1 MRKVIKISGKVLAW
15 LLVAVLALPLAVAL
29 LLNVAA
35 VQNFAV
41 DKAAG
46 ILSARLGTT
55 ISIDRIRLSGFS
67 RLEADGLYIE
77 DLAGDTLLYAG
88 RLGAAINK
96 GAILRKCIIV
106 EDISLDSAKIYLYTA
121 SDSVMNLTRLLDRL
135 SQDTVEKESNMRL
148 LLRDVVVRNS
158 RFKMQTAGADT
169 LAEGVNYSNL
179 ILDDL
184 AIASRRIEIA
194 GGDITMDIKEASFR
208 DVSGFRVER
217 LSAGSFR
224 LVDGGILFDDAEI
237 VTPDSDLRL
246 DRMYMQGE
254 SWEETADFM
263 NLMRFD
269 VQVSNSRLAGRTLAY
284 FVPSLAGPGDVV
296 LEHLDATLQG
306 PLNDFSAEIAFGAM
320 QRTRF
325 STSVSLSGLFDLP
338 HAVFSIPDLSL
349 STTGRELRSLAAGF
363 LPAPL
368 PPAFDMIARAGGI
381 SLTGKISGRTSDAKA
396 DLCLKTDAG
405 NITVRGRGGMAAN
418 GNADFDA
425 QVFLDGVQAGRLLAS
440 PSLGSISAT
449 LKAGGTLRGGVPDI
463 HGNLFVPMAEFNGYT
478 YNNLMADGS
487 YVGDRAAVTLNSDD
501 PKLSLAAD
509 ASASFGEEPP
519 VYDLD
524 LLIRSADLHGL
535 GFNKADS
542 VSMLSGHLSARGSGT
557 GLDDI
562 NADAL
567 LSDLRYVSSTDRVNV
582 DSISLTGR
590 NNDESKYLA
599 LNSSYLDIEFR
610 SGIGYK
616 EIFGYLGH
624 VLYDYLPSLD
634 ASGSAAGSHRSRPHA
649 TVRRTAA
656 PSGRINRAHAPQ
668 RKPGSLSELHVNI
681 KGANNIA
688 AIFLP
693 GFSIAE
699 GTRLDFVFDPASERF
714 TLKAN
719 SDYIEYSSFFVTRLG
734 LQADNTGNE
743 NTAAMRMTTEDLYL
757 PQFVMP
763 SNDITA
769 IIGNDAIDVDARLS
783 KGSADISARLDIHSV
798 LSRNDGALTVALR
811 FNPQSHVVT
820 GNRRWDISSRDIHY
834 SPSRI
839 LVDDFSIDGGGQ
851 GLMIDGVVSENRTD
865 TLSLALDRID
875 VGMLGSLLSPDGS
888 LSIGG
893 RIDGTAKLISG
904 LKAPVLFADIALD
917 GISLNGYT
925 AAPLSLRSA
934 WDFAEERAGISLRN
948 TANGKHLVRGFYRPS
963 TGHYFATV
971 DIDGVPLAAASAFL
985 PEGTVRS
992 LEGTAALYAE
1002 VNGSKGMP
1010 NIDGTLSIADLAATV
1025 GLTNVTY
1032 STPQLDVEID
1042 DNIATVPATPLTDN
1056 EGHKAILSAG
1066 ADLRNAANV
1075 SYEVKLLP
1083 QNIMAINTSMKEN
1096 PDFYGKVYVSG
1107 AINLRGSRNGIDID
1121 VAATTQDNSTFYLP
1135 LSGKSNMAEA
1145 DWIVF
1150 ENSEK
1155 SVVPADIV
1163 EHKKQ
1168 QYLESMRKI
1177 AERAEKTDM
1186 NLNVSLN
1193 ITPGLLLSIIID
1205 PVTNITLNA
1214 RGTAALDVLL
1224 NPGTG
1229 ELTTFGTYE
1238 ISDGDFLFNL
1248 PPFISNKHFALQQ
1261 GGTIQLSGDPMDAL
1275 LNIEAVY
1282 RLRASLQPLA
1292 SSFEGTGI
1300 STSTRIPVECIVRI
1314 SESLRRPDISFD
1326 IRIPSADTDIQNVLN
1341 GVMASNEATAYN
1353 FLTLVGLGSFAPEG
1367 TDGMDTNA
1375 ASTGTSIGIDFLT
1388 NQLTNMISNDQLS
1401 VMFNYRPQDETSSNE
1416 LDFGFSYN
1424 VGGNDRLVLE
1434 VEGNYD
1440 MGDNPQSLNNYSGL
1454 SGDASITWALT
1465 PNGDLRLKGFTRTI
1479 NRYDENQ
1486 GLQENGIGIYYKED
1500 FNVFGDIVRKAHMR
1514 KAARQKKREE
1524 RRAARTTAETPAAT
1538 DFPEDMGTRAG
1549 TSDPEEEAEIPIDN
1563 SRIERRREK
1572 SRQRREAYMEEMRR
1586 RAAEQQAAGQEDPG
1600 APRQDAR

>member
-29 LLNVAA
+29 LLNVGT

-46 ILSARLGTT
+46 ILSSRLGTT
-55 ISIDRIRLSGFS
+55 ISVDRIRLSGFS

-96 GAILRKCIIV
+96 GAILRKRIIV

-121 SDSVMNLTRLLDRL
+121 QDGVMNLTRLLDRL
-135 SQDTVEKESNMRL
+135 SKDTVEKESTMRL
-148 LLRDVVVRNS
+148 LLRDVRVSNS

-169 LAEGVNYSNL
+169 LADGINFSNL
-179 ILDDL
+179 ILDGL

-194 GGDITMDIKEASFR
+194 GGDITMDIQEASFR
-208 DVSGFRVER
+208 DVSGFRVDR

-246 DRMYMQGE
+246 ERMYMQGE
-254 SWEETADFM
+254 SWEDTADFM

-269 VQVSNSRLAGRTLAY
+269 VQVNNSRLAGKTLAY

-296 LEHLDATLQG
+296 LEHLDATLRG
-306 PLNDFSAEIAFGAM
+306 PLNDFSAEIAFRSM

-349 STTGRELRSLAAGF
+349 ATTGRELRALAAGF

-368 PPAFDMIARAGGI
+368 PPAFDMIARTGGI
-381 SLTGKISGRTSDAKA
+381 SLTGKVSGRTTDAKA
-396 DLCLKTDAG
+396 DLRLATDAG
-405 NITVRGRGGMAAN
+405 NVTVRGRGGMAAN

-440 PSLGSISAT
+440 PSLGSVTAAV
-449 LKAGGTLRGGVPDI
+449 KAGGTLRGGVPDI

-478 YNNLMADGS
+478 YTNLMADGS
-487 YVGDRAAVTLNSDD
+487 YVGDTATVTLNSDD

-509 ASASFGEEPP
+509 ASASFGEEQP

-535 GFNKADS
+535 GFSKADS
-542 VSMLSGHLSARGSGT
+542 VSMLSGHLTAHGSGT

-616 EIFGYLGH
+616 EIFNYLGH
-624 VLYDYLPSLD
+624 ILYDYLPALD
-634 ASGSAAGSHRSRPHA
+634 ASGSAAGSHRHA
-649 TVRRTAA
+649 RTEATARRTAA
-656 PSGRINRAHAPQ
+656 QRGRISHAPAP
-668 RKPGSLSELHVNI
+668 RHKPGSLSELHINI
-681 KGANNIA
+681 KEANNIA

-699 GTRLDFVFDPASERF
+699 GTRLDFVFDPESERF

-734 LQADNTGNE
+734 LQADNTGNG
-743 NTAAMRMTTEDLYL
+743 NTAALRLTTEDLYL
-757 PQFVMP
+757 PQFVLP

-769 IIGNDAIDVDARLS
+769 IVGDDTIDVDARLS
-783 KGSADISARLDIHSV
+783 KGSSDLSARLDIHSV
-798 LSRNDGALTVALR
+798 LSRNDGALNVALR

-834 SPSRI
+834 SPARI
-839 LVDDFSIDGGGQ
+839 LVDDFSIDGDGQ
-851 GLMIDGVVSENRTD
+851 GLRIDGVVSGNRTD

-875 VGMLGSLLSPDGS
+875 VGMLGGLLSPDGS

-1010 NIDGTLSIADLAATV
+1010 RVDGTLSIADLAATV

-1042 DNIATVPATPLTDN
+1042 ENIATVPSTPLTDN
-1056 EGHKAILSAG
+1056 EGNRVILSAG
-1066 ADLRNAANV
+1066 ADLRNAANI

-1150 ENSEK
+1150 ESSEK

-1229 ELTTFGTYE
+1229 ELSTFGTYE

-1261 GGTIQLSGDPMDAL
+1261 GGTIQLSGDPMDAM

-1314 SESLRRPDISFD
+1314 SESLRRPNIAFD

-1353 FLTLVGLGSFAPEG
+1353 FLTLVGLGSFAPDG
-1367 TDGMDTNA
+1367 TDGLDTNA

-1486 GLQENGIGIYYKED
+1486 GLQENGVGIYYKED

-1524 RRAARTTAETPAAT
+1524 RRAARTAAETPAIT
-1538 DFPEDMGTRAG
+1538 DFPEEMGTRAD
-1549 TSDPEEEAEIPIDN
+1549 TSDPEEETPVDN

-1586 RAAEQQAAGQEDPG
+1586 RAAEQQAAGQDDPDTPG
-1600 APRQDAR
+1600 PDAR